1 MRKAVFIFLAAISLQ
16 QVAAQQAIKGTIA
29 DTLEKKHLSNA
40 VISLL
45 NKKDSTLAR
54 FTRSDKSGH
63 FTLPNISSGS
73 YVILITFPKFADFAD
88 TLHVNEGSDLDLGS
102 IALTLKSHLLQ
113 EVIIRSAG
121 AIRIKGDT
129 TEFVADSFVVKEG
142 ATVEDLL
149 KKLPGFQV
157 NSKGEITAQG
167 KRVDK
172 FLVDGEE
179 FFGDDP
185 TMATQNITSKAVDK
199 VQVYD
204 TKTEQQQLKGISTG
218 GEGKTV
224 NIKLKEDQ
232 KRGAFGKVN
241 AGYGYKDYVDAK
253 GLYNRFVGK
262 KKVSLYGTKTNISTG
277 SLNWEDRQKLGIEDD
292 YEYDEISGFYYSFGG
307 NDEFNNW
314 SLKGLPDAYTA
325 GALFIDKWKEDKQ
338 SVNSSYRFN
347 RLGTRNESST
357 LTQLILPTGITYT
370 NNFAKTNGLNQQH
383 ALNGK
388 YEWKID
394 SLTSIKFTTA
404 GIYKTT
410 DGFSDTY
417 SEYLNSNHEFI
428 NRSYRINDN
437 SKRRIQSDNVLTY
450 RQAFKKKNRLL
461 LATLRY
467 GITDDEQEGIVN
479 TTIHYHR
486 NGIYAYSDTIDQ
498 QKMFDGLSKTLGAKI
513 TYSEPLSKDWS
524 LVTEYSYNKNAST
537 SHRNTFERN
546 YFGKYEE
553 LNPFFSNN
561 FNLDAYLQSGSAILR
576 YTTTK
581 VKAAFGSGL
590 SSVKMDLF
598 SLDSNRHSR
607 YTFLRFVPQAQIG
620 YTIKPQTNIS
630 FNYRGTT
637 RQPSIDQLQ
646 PIRNNEDPLNI
657 FIGNPDL
664 KVGFTHNFGLFFN
677 QYKVLSQRGIWLN
690 MNYNIS
696 NNAISNFNTIDSLGR
711 RIYLPVNVNGN
722 QNWSYW
728 SNYNKG
734 KGSKKFYYGFNSN
747 GNGGRNI
754 AFVNGRKSITDYTT
768 LNIGINF
775 GYDNQE
781 KRSFYINPRIGYNKS
796 KNSLQPNVNNN
807 YFTYGGY
814 FNGFIKLPANLEF
827 NTDGEVT
834 LRQRI
839 AAFDRN
845 TNLVLI
851 NTNLSKKIFKDKSGK
866 LMFMVSDL
874 LNQNRGYNRII
885 NSNFVT
891 DERFLR
897 VSRYFMLKLEWT
909 FNKMP

>member
-1 MRKAVFIFLAAISLQ
+1 
-16 QVAAQQAIKGTIA
+16 
-29 DTLEKKHLSNA
+29 
-40 VISLL
+40 
-45 NKKDSTLAR
+45 
-54 FTRSDKSGH
+54 
-63 FTLPNISSGS
+63 
-73 YVILITFPKFADFAD
+73 
-88 TLHVNEGSDLDLGS
+88 
-102 IALTLKSHLLQ
+102 
-113 EVIIRSAG
+113 
-121 AIRIKGDT
+121 
-129 TEFVADSFVVKEG
+129 
-142 ATVEDLL
+142 
-149 KKLPGFQV
+149 
-157 NSKGEITAQG
+157 
-167 KRVDK
+167 
-172 FLVDGEE
+172 
-179 FFGDDP
+179 
-185 TMATQNITSKAVDK
+185 
-199 VQVYD
+199 
-204 TKTEQQQLKGISTG
+204 
-218 GEGKTV
+218 
-224 NIKLKEDQ
+224 
-232 KRGAFGKVN
+232 
-241 AGYGYKDYVDAK
+241 
-253 GLYNRFVGK
+253 
-262 KKVSLYGTKTNISTG
+262 
-277 SLNWEDRQKLGIEDD
+277 KLGIEDD

-546 YFGKYEE
+546 YLGKYEE

-711 RIYLPVNVNGN
+711 RIYMPVNVNGN
-722 QNWSYW
+722 RNWSYW

-734 KGSKKFYYGFNSN
+734 KGSKKVYYGFNSN

-768 LNIGINF
+768 INLGINF

-781 KRSFYINPRIGYNKS
+781 KKSFYINPRIGYN
-796 KNSLQPNVNNN
+796 
-807 YFTYGGY
+807 
-814 FNGFIKLPANLEF
+814 
-827 NTDGEVT
+827 
-834 LRQRI
+834 
-839 AAFDRN
+839 
-845 TNLVLI
+845 
-851 NTNLSKKIFKDKSGK
+851 
-866 LMFMVSDL
+866 
-874 LNQNRGYNRII
+874 
-885 NSNFVT
+885 
-891 DERFLR
+891 
-897 VSRYFMLKLEWT
+897 
-909 FNKMP
+909 

>member
-314 SLKGLPDAYTA
+314 SLKGLPDAYTT

-394 SLTSIKFTTA
+394 SLTSLKFTTA

-410 DGFSDTY
+410 DGYSDTY
-417 SEYLNSNHEFI
+417 SEYLNSNHEFV
-428 NRSYRINDN
+428 NRSYRINDYA
-437 SKRRIQSDNVLTY
+437 KRRIQSDNVLTY

-461 LATLRY
+461 LT
-467 GITDDEQEGIVN
+467 
-479 TTIHYHR
+479 
-486 NGIYAYSDTIDQ
+486 
-498 QKMFDGLSKTLGAKI
+498 
-513 TYSEPLSKDWS
+513 
-524 LVTEYSYNKNAST
+524 
-537 SHRNTFERN
+537 
-546 YFGKYEE
+546 
-553 LNPFFSNN
+553 
-561 FNLDAYLQSGSAILR
+561 
-576 YTTTK
+576 
-581 VKAAFGSGL
+581 
-590 SSVKMDLF
+590 
-598 SLDSNRHSR
+598 
-607 YTFLRFVPQAQIG
+607 
-620 YTIKPQTNIS
+620 
-630 FNYRGTT
+630 
-637 RQPSIDQLQ
+637 
-646 PIRNNEDPLNI
+646 
-657 FIGNPDL
+657 
-664 KVGFTHNFGLFFN
+664 
-677 QYKVLSQRGIWLN
+677 
-690 MNYNIS
+690 
-696 NNAISNFNTIDSLGR
+696 
-711 RIYLPVNVNGN
+711 
-722 QNWSYW
+722 
-728 SNYNKG
+728 
-734 KGSKKFYYGFNSN
+734 
-747 GNGGRNI
+747 
-754 AFVNGRKSITDYTT
+754 
-768 LNIGINF
+768 
-775 GYDNQE
+775 
-781 KRSFYINPRIGYNKS
+781 
-796 KNSLQPNVNNN
+796 
-807 YFTYGGY
+807 
-814 FNGFIKLPANLEF
+814 
-827 NTDGEVT
+827 
-834 LRQRI
+834 
-839 AAFDRN
+839 
-845 TNLVLI
+845 
-851 NTNLSKKIFKDKSGK
+851 
-866 LMFMVSDL
+866 
-874 LNQNRGYNRII
+874 
-885 NSNFVT
+885 
-891 DERFLR
+891 
-897 VSRYFMLKLEWT
+897 
-909 FNKMP
+909 

>member
-461 LATLRY
+461 LTTLRY
-467 GITDDEQEGIVN
+467 GITDDEQEGVVN

-546 YFGKYEE
+546 YLGKYEE

-711 RIYLPVNVNGN
+711 RIYMPVNVNGN
-722 QNWSYW
+722 RNWSYW
-728 SNYNKG
+728 SNY
-734 KGSKKFYYGFNSN
+734 
-747 GNGGRNI
+747 
-754 AFVNGRKSITDYTT
+754 
-768 LNIGINF
+768 
-775 GYDNQE
+775 
-781 KRSFYINPRIGYNKS
+781 
-796 KNSLQPNVNNN
+796 
-807 YFTYGGY
+807 
-814 FNGFIKLPANLEF
+814 
-827 NTDGEVT
+827 
-834 LRQRI
+834 
-839 AAFDRN
+839 
-845 TNLVLI
+845 
-851 NTNLSKKIFKDKSGK
+851 
-866 LMFMVSDL
+866 
-874 LNQNRGYNRII
+874 
-885 NSNFVT
+885 
-891 DERFLR
+891 
-897 VSRYFMLKLEWT
+897 
-909 FNKMP
+909 